1 MKSVYISFPEAKRV
15 EVREE
20 EVTAPST
27 NEILCQAEKSLISI
41 GTETF
46 CLRGVFDPG
55 TNWASWVSYPF
66 RPGYSMAARV
76 LSVGA
81 DVQEVEKGDRVLASV
96 PHQQFFKVSPERV
109 FPIPDGVDP
118 EEATWGTLA
127 NTTQLGVRRGN
138 VALGETV
145 GVVGLGIL
153 GQLIIQYLNVL
164 GARKII
170 AVDTISMRLES
181 AKSHGATHIFHGL
194 AQDAREAVQKIT
206 EGKMLDAIWDVTG
219 HPTVLAA
226 CVQLLR
232 KRGRVILIGDCPT
245 PTEQYLGPGVVS
257 DSIAILGIHGSSSPP
272 SYSEFTPW
280 TQREMIALFYDY
292 LLQGRMRV
300 SDLITHRHSPT
311 EAAQVYDRLL
321 KDRSTSMGVIFDW
334 SRL

>member
-1 MKSVYISFPEAKRV
+1 MKSVYIGFPKAKTV
-15 EVREE
+15 KVLEE
-20 EVTAPST
+20 KVTAPSSG
-27 NEILCQAEKSLISI
+27 EILCQAEKSLISI

-55 TNWASWVSYPF
+55 TNWASWVNYPF
-66 RPGYSMAARV
+66 RPGYSMVARV
-76 LSVGA
+76 CAVGA
-81 DVQEVEKGDRVLASV
+81 DVEGVEEGDRVLASV
-96 PHQQFFKVSPERV
+96 PHQQFFKTSSERV
-109 FPIPDGVDP
+109 FPIPDGVDS

-127 NTTQLGVRRGN
+127 NTTQLGVRRGK

-153 GQLIIQYLNVL
+153 GQLITQYLYVS

-181 AKSHGATHIFHGL
+181 AKRHGATHVFQGP
-194 AQDAREAVQKIT
+194 AQDARETVQEIT
-206 EGKMLDAIWDVTG
+206 EGKMLDAVWDATG

-245 PTEQYLGPGVVS
+245 PSEQYLGPGVVS

-272 SYSEFTPW
+272 AYSEFTPW
-280 TQREMIALFYDY
+280 TQRQMIALFYDY
-292 LLQGRMRV
+292 LLQGRMHV
-300 SDLITHRHSPT
+300 ADLITHHHRPT
-311 EAAQVYDRLL
+311 EAPKVYNRLL
-321 KDRSTSMGVIFDW
+321 EDRSTSIGVIFDW
-334 SRL
+334 DRL